1 MARQTSLVTN
11 RVSPPVQVWARLATE
26 QRTQIIRLMA
36 QLAFKLVLAEP
47 NSPLKEVD
55 GAIVCGHIQNSG

>member
-1 MARQTSLVTN
+1 MAHQISSVN
-11 RVSPPVQVWARLATE
+11 SRVSAVQIWARLATE

-47 NSPLKEVD
+47 NSPLKEVQ
-55 GAIVCGHIQNSG
+55 GAVESDPTQNSG

>member
-1 MARQTSLVTN
+1 MAHQTSSVSN
-11 RVSPPVQVWARLATE
+11 RVYPIQVWARLATE

-47 NSPLKEVD
+47 NSPLKEVQD
-55 GAIVCGHIQNSG
+55 GVVCEHTQNSG

>member
-1 MARQTSLVTN
+1 MAHQTSSGN
-11 RVSPPVQVWARLATE
+11 SRVYPVQIWTRLATE

-47 NSPLKEVD
+47 NSPLKEVHS
-55 GAIVCGHIQNSG
+55 AVVCEHTQNSG

>member
-1 MARQTSLVTN
+1 MAHQTSSVN
-11 RVSPPVQVWARLATE
+11 SRGCPVQIWARLATE

-47 NSPLKEVD
+47 KSPLKEVQS
-55 GAIVCGHIQNSG
+55 AVVSEPNQNSG